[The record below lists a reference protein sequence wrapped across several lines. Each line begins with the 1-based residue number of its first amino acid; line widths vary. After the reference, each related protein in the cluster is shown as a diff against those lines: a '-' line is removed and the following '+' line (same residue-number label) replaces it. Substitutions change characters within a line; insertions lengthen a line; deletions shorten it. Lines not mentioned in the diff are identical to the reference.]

1 MSVGADRSDRRE
13 PRWLTILL
21 ILLTLALGS
30 AGGFVFNLFKL
41 PVAWMIGAM
50 CTVMVA
56 TLLGAPM
63 RSSQLIRQPMAAV
76 LGVLVGS
83 AFTPAMAARIPGWW
97 PTLLALAAY
106 VLITSSIL
114 FVYFRRLLGLDNVTA
129 FCAAT
134 PGGLNQMTILS
145 MELGGDERVVALSQG
160 ARILLVVLIIP
171 FAFVALGLYDP
182 ATRPPLGA
190 SLAGYPPGTLAILV
204 ACGVVGYGGA
214 WLLRVPAA
222 SVTGPMVVSAGVHL
236 LGWSGAGPPG
246 ELIAAAQVVI
256 GAAVGARFA
265 GVALRRIA
273 RIVANAIG
281 ATVIMIAITV
291 AFSVTLYEVVDV
303 PLSALILAFSPGGIA
318 EMSLIALAMGIE
330 VAFVATHHFIRITL
344 IVIAGTA
351 FFRQRRSGTVPAS
364 AEGEAAPGE

>member
-1 MSVGADRSDRRE
+1 VSAASHRHDRRE

-21 ILLTLALGS
+21 ILLTLALGT
-30 AGGFVFNLFKL
+30 GGGYAFNLLHL

-56 TLLGAPM
+56 TLAGLPM
-63 RSSQLIRQPMAAV
+63 RSSQIIRQPMAAV

-83 AFTPAMAARIPGWW
+83 AFTPAIVDRIPGWW
-97 PTLLALAAY
+97 PTLTALVAY
-106 VLITSSIL
+106 VLITSGIL
-114 FVYFRRLLGLDNVTA
+114 FFYFRRLLGLDRVTA
-129 FCAAT
+129 FCSAT

-171 FAFVALGLYDP
+171 FSFVALGLYDP

-190 SLAGYPPGTLAILV
+190 TLIGYPPGELAILA

-214 WLLRVPAA
+214 WLARIPAA
-222 SVTGPMVVSAGVHL
+222 SVTGPMVVSATVHL
-236 LGWSGAGPPG
+236 FGWSGTGPPG

-265 GVALRRIA
+265 GVPLRRILK
-273 RIVANAIG
+273 IVTNAVG
-281 ATVIMIAITV
+281 ATLIMIVITV
-291 AFSVTLYEVVDV
+291 VFAVGLYEVVDV
-303 PLSALILAFSPGGIA
+303 PLSALILAFSPGGLA
-318 EMSLIALAMGIE
+318 EMSLIALALGME
-330 VAFVATHHFIRITL
+330 VAFVATHHFIRISL
-344 IVIAGTA
+344 IMMIGPV
-351 FFRQRRSGTVPAS
+351 FFRHGRAGAAS
-364 AEGEAAPGE
+364 AAEGETAPGE

>member
-1 MSVGADRSDRRE
+1 VTAAPDRTRPE
-13 PRWLTILL
+13 PRWLTIAL
-21 ILLTLALGS
+21 ILLTLALGT
-30 AGGFVFNLFKL
+30 AGGAAFNLLRL

-63 RSSQLIRQPMAAV
+63 RMTQLFRQPMAAV

-83 AFTPAMAARIPGWW
+83 AFTPTMAARIPGWW
-97 PTLLALAAY
+97 PTLAAMAAY
-106 VLITSSIL
+106 VLITSGIL
-114 FVYFRRLLGLDNVTA
+114 YVYFRRLLGLDPVTA

-145 MELGGDERVVALSQG
+145 IELGGDERVVGLSQG

-190 SLAGYPPGTLAILV
+190 SLVGYPLGELAVLA
-204 ACGVVGYGGA
+204 ACGVVGFGGA
-214 WLLRVPAA
+214 ALLRIPAA
-222 SVTGPMVVSAGVHL
+222 SVTGPMVVSAAVHL
-236 LGWSGAGPPG
+236 FGWSGTGPPG

-256 GAAVGARFA
+256 GASVGARFA
-265 GVALRRIA
+265 GVGLRRIA
-273 RIVANAIG
+273 RIVVNAVG
-281 ATVIMIAITV
+281 ATVIMIGFTA
-291 AFSVTLYEVVDV
+291 AFAVTLYEVVDV
-303 PLSALILAFSPGGIA
+303 PLSALILAFSPGGLA

-344 IVIAGTA
+344 IVIMGSAL
-351 FFRQRRSGTVPAS
+351 FRVRTRQAPPTPT
-364 AEGEAAPGE
+364 GEAAPGE